1 MKKLLKNI
9 FEKFGFEIRRKPNE
23 EEIKYLTFDEIYKK
37 KILNMTPIIFDIGA
51 NKGQSIDRF
60 LKINEHSFV
69 HSFEPNI
76 DEFKN
81 LEKKYQ
87 NFKNV
92 KLNNIA
98 LGEKITK
105 KTLNIASHSG
115 NSSFF
120 EVKKKSNWLK
130 LRSQQLGIDEENYIS
145 KKIEVGLE
153 TVDSYCKNNSV
164 NRIDIMKIDT
174 QLYEEQVLKGSEN
187 MIKNE
192 KIDAIEIEI
201 VFSSAY
207 EKYVCFSDIE
217 KYLLPHNYRFSGIN
231 LHNNNLFS
239 GTIFFADVLF
249 LNKTKFKL

>member
-1 MKKLLKNI
+1 MAFYENTILAKQDLAVSEL
-9 FEKFGFEIRRKPNE
+9 EKIKSKY
-23 EEIKYLTFDEIYKK
+23 EEIINNSSGKVLKIEDWGLLSLARKIKNYKK
-37 KILNMTPIIFDIGA
+37 AFYIHYK
-51 NKGQSIDRF
+51 
-60 LKINEHSFV
+60 
-69 HSFEPNI
+69 FE
-76 DEFKN
+76 
-81 LEKKYQ
+81 
-87 NFKNV
+87 
-92 KLNNIA
+92 
-98 LGEKITK
+98 GTK